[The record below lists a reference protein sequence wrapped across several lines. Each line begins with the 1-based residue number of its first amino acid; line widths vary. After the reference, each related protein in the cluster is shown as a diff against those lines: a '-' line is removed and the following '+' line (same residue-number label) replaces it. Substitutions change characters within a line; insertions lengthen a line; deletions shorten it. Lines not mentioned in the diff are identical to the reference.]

1 MRYYRTDLSKIRG
14 IGNMTNQEHENK
26 VEDRSKGED
35 STGFVVKDRRRFDS
49 QGTLRKKESENGK
62 GHEPTVGSASTASTI
77 VDRSYQPPQRG
88 ATKPQERSQELHS
101 QKTTS
106 QTPQKSTPAPVEED
120 EDDEDINFS
129 SFVVSLATQASIQLG
144 LLTPPPGMDASV
156 DLEAAKQTIDILGL
170 VERKTRGN
178 LSDQEKTLLINILHE
193 LRIGYVQI
201 VKSQRK
207 M

>member
-1 MRYYRTDLSKIRG
+1 
-14 IGNMTNQEHENK
+14 MTNQEHGNK
-26 VEDRSKGED
+26 GQD

-49 QGTLRKKESENGK
+49 QGTLRSRETNNGGRHESTG
-62 GHEPTVGSASTASTI
+62 GSTSTASTI
-77 VDRSYQPPQRG
+77 LDRSYQPPQHETTR
-88 ATKPQERSQELHS
+88 PQGSFQEARP
-101 QKTTS
+101 QQTS
-106 QTPQKSTPAPVEED
+106 ARPASKPAPAPLEEED
-120 EDDEDINFS
+120 DDGDINFS

-156 DLEAAKQTIDILGL
+156 DLESAKQTIDILGL

-178 LSDQEKTLLINILHE
+178 LTDQEKNLLMNILHE

-201 VKSQRK
+201 MKAQRK